1 MSSSSSGSGNLTD
14 ASAPINTD
22 KKITRL
28 PIYLNRLKKLIVKD
42 GYLERSVFFERR
54 QKLQRAFEKIDELLR
69 VKPNV
74 VYKHVKGYDK
84 HLYKQKNAYQQF
96 IYFVRILKFDKN
108 IWKQVFPSLVFG
120 RLTELQLGEVARWH
134 PPRRRKKRDPKH
146 KTVKTLPYFM
156 AGKKMIEDALSE
168 KQFPKI
174 MNKLRT
180 NIPFGSPLF
189 LKESIHNYN
198 ETEERRKKL
207 EREKEK
213 LRYCAW
219 SKIGKGATERMSQ
232 QSFCKKNQKFIKQ
245 FRHPDLKQKNL
256 KVDELN
262 KMKQ

>member
-42 GYLERSVFFERR
+42 GYLERSEFFERR
-54 QKLQRAFEKIDELLR
+54 EKLQRAFEKIDELLR
-69 VKPNV
+69 ERPDV
-74 VYKHVKGYDK
+74 VFKHVKGYDK
-84 HLYKQKNAYQQF
+84 HLYKKKNAYQQF

-120 RLTELQLGEVARWH
+120 RLTEIQLGDTTRWH

-146 KTVKTLPYFM
+146 KKVNTLPYFM

-168 KQFPKI
+168 QQFSKVMKQ
-174 MNKLRT
+174 LRGH
-180 NIPFGSPLF
+180 IPFGSPLF
-189 LKESIHNYN
+189 LKKSIHNYN
-198 ETEERRKKL
+198 ETEEQRKKL

-219 SKIGKGATERMSQ
+219 CKIGKGDTERMAQ
-232 QSFCKKNQKFIKQ
+232 QSFCKKNQNFIKQ
-245 FRHPDLKQKNL
+245 FRHPNLKQKNL
-256 KVDELN
+256 KVAELN
-262 KMKQ
+262 KLKQ